1 MKKQIIFLSIILIA
15 AFSAYAQNTPEQNL
29 LNQANDMGE
38 KFITKDYKGF
48 LKYTHPATVKTMGGD
63 KKMLAEVTKSFQEF
77 ERDGIKILGITFGT
91 PAKILTVNKELQC
104 TLPQSIEMRIPTG
117 KVTAISTLLAISED
131 QGKNWFFL
139 DTGSNDLMTM
149 QMLLPQLSDELVIPP
164 PSDPI
169 FEEEL
174 KTE

>member
-1 MKKQIIFLSIILIA
+1 MKKQIILLSIILIA
-15 AFSAYAQNTPEQNL
+15 AFSTYAQNTPEQNL

-38 KFITKDYKGF
+38 KFIAKDYKGF
-48 LKYTHPATVKTMGGD
+48 LKYTHPATIKTMGGD
-63 KKMLAEVTKSFQEF
+63 KAMLAEVTKSFQEF
-77 ERDGIKILGITFGT
+77 ERDGIKILGITFGV
-91 PAKILTVNKELQC
+91 PAKILSVNNELQC
-104 TLPQSIEMRIPTG
+104 TLPQSIEMHIPTG

-149 QMLLPQLSDELVIPP
+149 QLLLPQLSDELVIPP